1 MAPLTAAML
10 TVSAAILAIAALWH
24 VYWAAGGRR
33 GLAMAVPE
41 RRAPATPL
49 FVPRRWLTL
58 AVAFAI
64 AVIAAVYLGVAYS
77 GWPICRRRRWQGR
90 SRRRCLG
97 LVFIARAIGDFGYV
111 GFFKRYGGTAFA
123 RADTRCY
130 SPLCLFLGISGLLPL
145 ALTALNV
152 IG

>member
-41 RRAPATPL
+41 RPGTGTPQ

-64 AVIAAVYLGVAYS
+64 AAVAAVYFDVAYS
-77 GWPICRRRRWQGR
+77 GWPIPAAPVAGQIAAAL
-90 SRRRCLG
+90 LG

-145 ALTALNV
+145 AQTALNV